1 MRCQRWRESQPFS
14 VERRSLPV
22 SRSISWLP
30 QRGHLFAGGAMT
42 TSPRVT
48 PIDVKPQRLQRVR
61 QEPGLMSTG
70 MDSAVTLGQLLIKAD
85 RVAGQVACDENDG
98 ECLEVLHGGALI
110 DQHDRSFRR
119 IGARPV
125 RVPWG

>member
-1 MRCQRWRESQPFS
+1 M
-14 VERRSLPV
+14 
-22 SRSISWLP
+22 SRSISWLI

-70 MDSAVTLGQLLIKAD
+70 MGSAVTLGQLLVEAD
-85 RVAGQVACDENDG
+85 GVAGQVACDKHDG

-125 RVPWG
+125 RMPWG